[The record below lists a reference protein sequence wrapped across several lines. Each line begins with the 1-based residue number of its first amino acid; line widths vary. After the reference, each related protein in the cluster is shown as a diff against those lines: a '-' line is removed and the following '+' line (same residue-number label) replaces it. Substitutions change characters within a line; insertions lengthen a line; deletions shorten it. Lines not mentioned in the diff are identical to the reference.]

1 MLDIVIIILCAVLSL
16 GLLCCFHVSVTTS
29 KAYAHA
35 HYNGRNL
42 KTQLHFYG

>member
-1 MLDIVIIILCAVLSL
+1 MLDIVIIILCAVLSP
-16 GLLCCFHVSVTTS
+16 GLVCCFTTS